1 MSLRSLF
8 GATVLCVAASAAAA
22 EMVVIESNVPSLAVG
37 KVLAE
42 SEKVSIAEKGRVVV
56 LAPTGKMVTLQGPY
70 SGAVPGS
77 DAKPD
82 GRLAIALASLVK
94 RKGEETGSVG
104 AMRALGAEARI
115 DTLKNAA
122 DVLTIDP
129 SAEGAVCLYEPGA
142 KSIARNPLSR
152 LDKLVIHDIDSGESA
167 TLVWPKDNETIA
179 WPAALPLKDGKS
191 YLVEQPGRAIAN
203 QITVHFLKPE
213 TGASD
218 IERAAQ
224 LAEAGCDTQAW
235 LLLRFAGK
243 NSG

>member
-1 MSLRSLF
+1 MSIRSLF
-8 GATVLCVAASAAAA
+8 GATVLCVAASAATA
-22 EMVVIESNVPSLAVG
+22 EMVVIESNVPTLAVG
-37 KVLAE
+37 KVLPARAN
-42 SEKVSIAEKGRVVV
+42 VSIADKGRVVV

-70 SGAVPGS
+70 SGAVPGG

-82 GRLAIALASLVK
+82 SRLALALASLVQ

-104 AMRALGAEARI
+104 AMRALGPERI
-115 DTLKNAA
+115 DAVKSAA

-129 SAEGAVCLYEPGA
+129 SAEGPVCLYEPGA
-142 KSIARNPLSR
+142 KSFKRNPLSR

-167 TLVWPKDNETIA
+167 PLSWPADKETIA
-179 WPAALPLKDGKS
+179 WPAALPLKHGKS
-191 YLVEQPGRAIAN
+191 YLVEQPGRAVAN
-203 QITVHFLKPE
+203 QITVLFVKPG

-243 NSG
+243 NLR

>member
-8 GATVLCVAASAAAA
+8 GATVLCAAASAATA

-37 KVLAE
+37 KVLAA
-42 SEKVSIAEKGRVVV
+42 SANVSIAEKGRVVV

-70 SGAVPGS
+70 SGAVPGG

-82 GRLAIALASLVK
+82 GRLALALASLVQ

-104 AMRALGAEARI
+104 AMRTLGPDRIEAV
-115 DTLKNAA
+115 TSAA

-129 SAEGAVCLYEPGA
+129 SAEGPVCLYEPGA
-142 KSIARNPLSR
+142 KTFKRNPLSR
-152 LDKLVIHDIDSGESA
+152 LEKLVVHDIDSGESA
-167 TLVWPKDNETIA
+167 ALAWPKDEETIT
-179 WPAALPLKDGKS
+179 WPATLPLKNGKS
-191 YLVEQPGRAIAN
+191 YLVELPGRAVAN
-203 QITVHFLKPE
+203 QITVHFVKPE

-224 LAEAGCDTQAW
+224 LAEAGEPQLPAVAEIGSC
-235 LLLRFAGK
+235 F
-243 NSG
+243 